1 MALTQTGNY
10 REEIDKLLGQYVD
23 AIKRQTANNLNS
35 EAVTA
40 EGFFR
45 NFLNLL
51 FGINLSKDKIES
63 PTYETIDLHDTERK
77 ICFQVTANNTS
88 TKVNNTLKTF
98 VETKKYENY
107 NEFGIPTNF
116 ETIFF
121 RPLF

>member
-1 MALTQTGNY
+1 MTLTQTGNY
-10 REEIDKLLGQYVD
+10 REEIDKLLGQYVE

-51 FGINLSKDKIES
+51 FGINLSKDKIGS
-63 PTYETIDLHDTERK
+63 PTYETIDLHVTERK

-88 TKVNNTLKTF
+88 TKVNSWCIMK
-98 VETKKYENY
+98 
-107 NEFGIPTNF
+107 
-116 ETIFF
+116 
-121 RPLF
+121 

>member
-51 FGINLSKDKIES
+51 FGINLSKTKLTGQEKKIQELLDKKVSYSAIGRILGVHRLTVS
-63 PTYETIDLHDTERK
+63 NFVKERMK
-77 ICFQVTANNTS
+77 D
-88 TKVNNTLKTF
+88 
-98 VETKKYENY
+98 Y
-107 NEFGIPTNF
+107 NI
-116 ETIFF
+116 
-121 RPLF
+121 